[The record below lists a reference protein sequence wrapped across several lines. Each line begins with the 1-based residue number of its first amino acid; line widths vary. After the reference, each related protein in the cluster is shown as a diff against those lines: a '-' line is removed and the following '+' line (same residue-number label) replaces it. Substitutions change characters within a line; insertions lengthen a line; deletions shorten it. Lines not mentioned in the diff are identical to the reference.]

1 MKRYILLLL
10 LLVSLAVSLPGC
22 GAKYV
27 PAEDGEEKEEIEI
40 SEPTLP
46 EEPEEDAD
54 PIQKLPEQPPQQEEE
69 EEKTEEPPAQPEP
82 PETEPPT
89 STPPKTTTDGT
100 KGMVALTFDDG
111 PHAEYTDQIL
121 DILEENGAVATFFEV
136 GRNLYND
143 PDAVRRAE
151 ALGCEVGS
159 HSYRH
164 ADLGKMSA
172 EEIAADLDKADAVFQ
187 EVLGHTPNLVRPPY
201 GSLNNAVKYTT
212 GRSIITWSID
222 TEDWLSRNVDK
233 IMAKVQEAGNLTG
246 QVILMHSTYDTSVAA
261 ARKLVPWLMEQGYQL
276 VTITDLITQYYGDQ
290 VLANGTYG
298 YSYFKNG
305 KDVILPPDQPKPET
319 PVQPENPTQPETPA
333 QPENPTQPE
342 TPAQPENPTQPE
354 TPTQPENPAQPG
366 DSSQQ
371 GDPNSGSGSDP
382 STTPPVSGELSP
394 A

>member
-143 PDAVRRAE
+143 PRRCA
-151 ALGCEVGS
+151 
-159 HSYRH
+159 
-164 ADLGKMSA
+164 
-172 EEIAADLDKADAVFQ
+172 
-187 EVLGHTPNLVRPPY
+187 P
-201 GSLNNAVKYTT
+201 
-212 GRSIITWSID
+212 GRS
-222 TEDWLSRNVDK
+222 
-233 IMAKVQEAGNLTG
+233 
-246 QVILMHSTYDTSVAA
+246 
-261 ARKLVPWLMEQGYQL
+261 
-276 VTITDLITQYYGDQ
+276 
-290 VLANGTYG
+290 
-298 YSYFKNG
+298 
-305 KDVILPPDQPKPET
+305 
-319 PVQPENPTQPETPA
+319 
-333 QPENPTQPE
+333 
-342 TPAQPENPTQPE
+342 
-354 TPTQPENPAQPG
+354 PG
-366 DSSQQ
+366 
-371 GDPNSGSGSDP
+371 
-382 STTPPVSGELSP
+382 L
-394 A
+394 